1 MILLDT
7 NVLVAAARTADTNH
21 HSAARLLETLVE
33 PRLVPPTVVAEVC
46 YVLSEW
52 GGPDAEVR
60 FLRDFRPGGL
70 QLAELTDT
78 DVARMA
84 DLAER
89 YADLRLGGTDASVIA
104 IAERLGSI
112 ASPPSIGGTSQSFAP
127 SISKHSRFSRRP
139 RRPDLAN
146 TRVDS
151 GAGPSQGSAALVHL
165 GLRHVGHG
173 RLTLGWRPPGQW

>member
-1 MILLDT
+1 M
-7 NVLVAAARTADTNH
+7 
-21 HSAARLLETLVE
+21 
-33 PRLVPPTVVAEVC
+33 
-46 YVLSEW
+46 
-52 GGPDAEVR
+52 
-60 FLRDFRPGGL
+60 
-70 QLAELTDT
+70 AELTDT

-104 IAERLGSI
+104 IAERLGIHRI
-112 ASPPSIGGTSQSFAP
+112 ATFHRRHFTVVRPSM
-127 SISKHSRFSRRP
+127 SKRSRFCRRP
-139 RRPDLAN
+139 RRPDPAN

-173 RLTLGWRPPGQW
+173 RLTLGWRPAAQ

>member
-21 HSAARLLETLVE
+21 HSAAQLLESLDE

-46 YVLSEW
+46 YLLSEW
-52 GGPDAEVR
+52 GGPHAEVR

-70 QLAELTDT
+70 RLAEMTDI

-89 YADLRLGGTDASVIA
+89 YADLRLGGTDASIIA
-104 IAERLGSI
+104 IAESLGIQRI
-112 ASPPSIGGTSQSFAP
+112 ATFDRRHFTVVRPAHVEAFTLLPEATSS
-127 SISKHSRFSRRP
+127 
-139 RRPDLAN
+139 
-146 TRVDS
+146 
-151 GAGPSQGSAALVHL
+151 
-165 GLRHVGHG
+165 
-173 RLTLGWRPPGQW
+173 

>member
-1 MILLDT
+1 VILLDT
-7 NVLVAAARTADTNH
+7 NLLVAAARTADTNH
-21 HSAARLLETLVE
+21 HSAARLLETLAE

-46 YVLSEW
+46 YLLSEW

-104 IAERLGSI
+104 IAERLGIHRI
-112 ASPPSIGGTSQSFAP
+112 ATFDRRHFTVVRPAHVEAFTLLPEATSS
-127 SISKHSRFSRRP
+127 
-139 RRPDLAN
+139 
-146 TRVDS
+146 
-151 GAGPSQGSAALVHL
+151 
-165 GLRHVGHG
+165 
-173 RLTLGWRPPGQW
+173 

>member
-21 HSAARLLETLVE
+21 QSAARLLESLDE

-46 YVLSEW
+46 YLLSEW

-89 YADLRLGGTDASVIA
+89 YADLGLGGTDASVIA
-104 IAERLGSI
+104 IAERLGIHRI
-112 ASPPSIGGTSQSFAP
+112 ATFDRRHFTVVRPAHVEAFTPLPEVTSS
-127 SISKHSRFSRRP
+127 
-139 RRPDLAN
+139 
-146 TRVDS
+146 
-151 GAGPSQGSAALVHL
+151 
-165 GLRHVGHG
+165 
-173 RLTLGWRPPGQW
+173 

>member
-21 HSAARLLETLVE
+21 HSAAQLLESLDE

-46 YVLSEW
+46 YLLGEW

-104 IAERLGSI
+104 IAERLGIQRI
-112 ASPPSIGGTSQSFAP
+112 ATFDRRHFTVVRPVHVEAFTLPPEATSS
-127 SISKHSRFSRRP
+127 
-139 RRPDLAN
+139 
-146 TRVDS
+146 
-151 GAGPSQGSAALVHL
+151 
-165 GLRHVGHG
+165 
-173 RLTLGWRPPGQW
+173 